1 MFKEKKILGRQAVN
15 LSSFLEEE
23 EEEESREGKGT
34 MRFE

>member
-23 EEEESREGKGT
+23 EEESREGKGT

>member
-23 EEEESREGKGT
+23 EESREGKGT